1 MVAMLF
7 LFPMRGPTRDK
18 TVQLT
23 QGSSVLS
30 PLVWAPLPEPLQL
43 CWAVELGVLLPHVP
57 FRAVTGALPLSVS
70 REHGRGLCPIPTPEH
85 RRPPAGSGP
94 GPAAPLSARNHRRV
108 PTARGDPGP
117 RRPSLAPLRSRPDPA
132 GPPVAPRLA
141 RPPCSHAELPGRGAT
156 CFPLPP
162 DRNGAALGRR
172 GEAAPGPTTPP
183 WGRSVGNGSAA
194 TPSPRH
200 RAHPPEPP
208 PQAPGRRPVLTG
220 TGAPRCPGNAQAE
233 ALSGAGHPR
242 RK

>member
-1 MVAMLF
+1 MVAMPF

-23 QGSSVLS
+23 QGSSALS
-30 PLVWAPLPEPLQL
+30 PLVWAPLPNHCSSAGQWNWGAAPTRPL
-43 CWAVELGVLLPHVP
+43 
-57 FRAVTGALPLSVS
+57 RAVTGALPLSVS

-94 GPAAPLSARNHRRV
+94 GPPAPLPARNHRRV
-108 PTARGDPGP
+108 PTARDAPGP
-117 RRPSLAPLRSRPDPA
+117 RRPSLAPFRSRPDPA
-132 GPPVAPRLA
+132 GPPGAPRLA
-141 RPPCSHAELPGRGAT
+141 RPPWSHAELPGRGAT

-172 GEAAPGPTTPP
+172 GEAAPGPATPP

-233 ALSGAGHPR
+233 ALRGAGHPR